1 MEGEPVVSATSKD
14 IAGLVRDG
22 WVHRRIYTD
31 PEIFKL
37 EMERIF
43 HRTWIFVGHESQVPN
58 PGDFYCTTIG
68 TQPVL
73 MVRHTDRSVRVITN
87 RCSHRGAKVVNETSG
102 NARRF
107 RCPYHA
113 WTYDTDGKLRVVP
126 MRDAYPGN
134 IDFSDPKFDMSPVAR
149 CKSYHGFVFANLSA
163 DGPDIDAYFGGAQRA
178 IDELVARAPEG
189 EVEFIGGVQKY
200 EFRGNWKLQ
209 TENLCDQYHTSFTH
223 ESSASKDGYQY
234 KRRAG
239 DDRQQT
245 RILSEKG
252 DVVSHDYGVWFYEN
266 AHNSIGAMHFET
278 EPSGP
283 VYERYRTALE
293 QRHGAERTKDVLKL
307 RRHNGFFY
315 PSMDIHHMGQFIRV
329 FRPISVDRTQVLAFP
344 MHLKG
349 APIELYEDVIRVMN
363 LSHSAA
369 AIAQTDDLEVFERCQ
384 AGLQAEN
391 EDWMIY
397 MRGHGMDVDD
407 PSGAK
412 YGPNT
417 SENAMRGQHQ
427 VWRKFMTAE

>member
-1 MEGEPVVSATSKD
+1 VIAPNPDVSD
-14 IAGLVRDG
+14 LVRDG

-31 PEIFKL
+31 PDIFKL

-43 HRTWIFVGHESQVPN
+43 HRTWIFVGHESQVPH
-58 PGDFYCTTIG
+58 PGDFCCTTIG

-73 MVRHTDRSVRVITN
+73 MVRHTDRTVRVIYN
-87 RCSHRGAKVVNETSG
+87 RCSHRGAKVVNEASG
-102 NARRF
+102 NVRRF

-113 WTYDTDGKLRVVP
+113 WTYETDGKLRVVP
-126 MRDAYPGN
+126 MRNAYPAD
-134 IDFSDPKFDMSPVAR
+134 IDFSDQKFDMSPVAR
-149 CKSYHGFVFANLSA
+149 FESYHGFVFANLSRE
-163 DGPDIDAYFGGAQRA
+163 GPGLHEYFGGAQRA
-178 IDELVARAPEG
+178 IDDLIARAPEG

-239 DDRQQT
+239 DDQQQT
-245 RILSEKG
+245 RILNEKG
-252 DVVSHDYGVWFYEN
+252 EIVSHDYGVWFYQN
-266 AHNSIGAMHFET
+266 GHNSIGAMHFET
-278 EPSGP
+278 EPTGP
-283 VYERYRTALE
+283 VYERYRLALE
-293 QRHGAERTKDVLKL
+293 KRHGAARTKEILKL
-307 RRHNGFFY
+307 KRHNGFFY

-329 FRPISVDRTQVLAFP
+329 FRPLEVDRTQVLAFP

-384 AGLQAEN
+384 AGLLAQN

-397 MRGHGMDVDD
+397 MRGYGMDVDD
-407 PSGAK
+407 EAGVK

-417 SENAMRGQHQ
+417 SENAMRVQHQ
-427 VWRKFMTAE
+427 VWRKFMTSE